1 MGFSTDL
8 RAAVLGFID
17 LGNSVKLACKTFSV
31 SRSSIQRWRNKQTNT
46 GVLDSEPRK
55 KIPYKFDID
64 ALKEYL
70 KEHPDAHLSEIA
82 PRFNMTISGVSRALS
97 RLNITRKKK
106 PRNIKK
112 EMK

>member
-8 RAAVLGFID
+8 RTAVLDFID
-17 LGNSVKLACKTFSV
+17 LGNSVKLACKTFSI

-70 KEHPDAHLSEIA
+70 KEHPDVHLSEIA

-106 PRNIKK
+106 NHAI
-112 EMK
+112 